1 MSDERLDVQCNLEA
15 ADEQKSTD
23 NEIQKSD
30 SPTPTPDQST
40 VPGPSNAKPTPHIFD
55 CFGAV
60 CDGFQELFERLSL
73 KDLRVL
79 RSTCKRFKELTESH
93 IKKFY
98 PAVKSKYKKIE
109 ISTGNLKQI
118 HQLDF
123 SCIKLQPI
131 ELCIDFLTDD
141 HIDVIRDILVHEQV
155 EIVRFGGW
163 HIREDLYE
171 VIFQFCPN
179 MKHLSI
185 GELYN
190 QFAPS
195 ESIKWLHLRYPRL
208 EHFELDSVYG
218 DSNIIDLQAFFDF
231 NPRIPIFTTTS
242 NFLFQ
247 NHRWLRLI
255 GIAFDQ
261 LNVKCE
267 CDSFFRN
274 DLEFLLDDLHE
285 RGFYNRLHIYCK
297 LVLHRN
303 IMHNICSVDALEKLH
318 IGSVKKAIKMRPP
331 PTLKELEFDSDLN
344 MTFDETMA
352 SHLNNVERI
361 HFKCARIDSIT
372 ALIRHAAKVKEILI
386 ENLEGG
392 IHIENS
398 VIDLVA
404 LNRERGNLV
413 DAVEL
418 SIYVEEIVFLKI
430 RSAGMRTEC
439 NLVQLKRKEAH
450 EWKHQYEYIYMNR
463 SESE

>member
-1 MSDERLDVQCNLEA
+1 MSDERLDVQRNLEA

-23 NEIQKSD
+23 NESQQPD
-30 SPTPTPDQST
+30 SLTSTPDQT
-40 VPGPSNAKPTPHIFD
+40 AVPGPSNAELTPHIFD
-55 CFGAV
+55 CFQQV
-60 CDGFQELFERLSL
+60 CDGFRELFERLSL
-73 KDLRVL
+73 KDLRSL
-79 RSTCKRFKELTESH
+79 RSTCKRFKQLTESH
-93 IKKFY
+93 IKEFY
-98 PAVKSKYKKIE
+98 PAVKTKYKKIE
-109 ISTGNLKQI
+109 ISTENLKQI
-118 HQLDF
+118 QQMEF

-131 ELCIDFLTDD
+131 ELCIDFLTED

-163 HIREDLYE
+163 HIHQDLHE

-190 QFAPS
+190 QFAQS

-208 EHFELDSVYG
+208 EHFELDWVYG
-218 DSNIIDLQAFFDF
+218 DNNIIDLQAFFDF

-255 GIAFDQ
+255 GIELDQ

-267 CDSFFRN
+267 CDSFFQN

-285 RGFYNRLHIYCK
+285 RGFYHRLHIYCE
-297 LVLHRN
+297 LVLYQD
-303 IMHNICSVDALEKLH
+303 IMHSICSVNALEKLN
-318 IGSVKKAIKMRPP
+318 IGSVKMAIGMQPT
-331 PTLKELEFDSDLN
+331 PTLKELEFDSDSN
-344 MTFDETMA
+344 MTFDEKMA
-352 SHLNNVERI
+352 SNLNNVERI

-404 LNRERGNLV
+404 LNRERGKLV
-413 DAVEL
+413 DASEL
-418 SIYVEEIVFLKI
+418 SIYVEETVFLKI
-430 RSAGMRTEC
+430 KSAGMRTEC
-439 NLVQLKRKEAH
+439 DLVQLKRKEAH
-450 EWKHQYEYIYMNR
+450 EWKPQYEYIYMNR
-463 SESE
+463 SE